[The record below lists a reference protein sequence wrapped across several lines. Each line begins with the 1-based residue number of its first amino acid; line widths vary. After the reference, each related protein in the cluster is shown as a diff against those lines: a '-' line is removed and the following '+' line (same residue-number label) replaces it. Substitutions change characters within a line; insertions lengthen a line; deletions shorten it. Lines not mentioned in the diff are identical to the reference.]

1 MQDFGLVVIGAHSG
15 LFLKDL
21 VSEYQDQN
29 ILLVEPV
36 PYNYEILLQGGNV
49 KKILIYLL
57 SIGIFGVASIANS
70 QTIRIGTE
78 GAYPPWNNLN
88 SAGELEGAEIDFGNE
103 ACERMGVTCEW
114 VTQDWDGIIP
124 ALLQGKYDIIIAGM
138 SITEER
144 KEKVNF
150 TTGYMTDGARFAV
163 LKNSGLANLNIAG
176 MAKVNLNNAGGKEQ
190 AAIGQLIAAMDGKTV
205 CVQSSTIHQNFLE
218 KHMSGAVDVEL
229 YQAVDDHN
237 LDLAAGRCDAVL
249 ADVGSIIDFM
259 ESDGGVDV
267 AFTGPTFSG
276 GVFGDGVG
284 GAVRKED
291 TDILE
296 MWNAAIAE
304 MSKDGTTAEITKEWF
319 GRDISM

>member
-1 MQDFGLVVIGAHSG
+1 M
-15 LFLKDL
+15 
-21 VSEYQDQN
+21 
-29 ILLVEPV
+29 
-36 PYNYEILLQGGNV
+36 

-103 ACERMGVTCEW
+103 ACKRMGVTCEW

-218 KHMSGAVDVEL
+218 KHMSGAVDVKL

-319 GRDISM
+319 GRDTSM

>member
-1 MQDFGLVVIGAHSG
+1 MKKFVLFVLSLTVLGLAT
-15 LFLKDL
+15 
-21 VSEYQDQN
+21 
-29 ILLVEPV
+29 
-36 PYNYEILLQGGNV
+36 
-49 KKILIYLL
+49 
-57 SIGIFGVASIANS
+57 IANS

-78 GAYPPWNNLN
+78 GAYPPWNNIN
-88 SAGELEGAEIDFGNE
+88 SAGDLEGAEIDFGNE
-103 ACERMGVTCEW
+103 ACKRMGVTCEW

-124 ALLQGKYDIIIAGM
+124 ALIQGKYDIIIAGM

-163 LKNSGLANLNIAG
+163 LKDSGLANLNIAN

-218 KHMSGAVDVEL
+218 KHMSGAVDVKL

-237 LDLAAGRCDAVL
+237 LDLAAGRCDAIL

-291 TDILE
+291 NEILE
-296 MWNAAIAE
+296 MWNSAISE
-304 MSKDGTTAEITKEWF
+304 MSKDGTTAEITKKWF

>member
-1 MQDFGLVVIGAHSG
+1 M
-15 LFLKDL
+15 
-21 VSEYQDQN
+21 
-29 ILLVEPV
+29 
-36 PYNYEILLQGGNV
+36 

-103 ACERMGVTCEW
+103 ACKRMGVTCEW

-150 TTGYMTDGARFAV
+150 TNGYMTDGARFAV

-176 MAKVNLNNAGGKEQ
+176 MSKVNLNNAGGKEQ
-190 AAIGQLIAAMDGKTV
+190 AAIGQLIAAMDGMTV

-218 KHMSGAVDVEL
+218 KHMSGAVDVKL

-296 MWNAAIAE
+296 MWNAAISE

>member
-1 MQDFGLVVIGAHSG
+1 M
-15 LFLKDL
+15 
-21 VSEYQDQN
+21 
-29 ILLVEPV
+29 
-36 PYNYEILLQGGNV
+36 

-218 KHMSGAVDVEL
+218 KHMSGAVDVKL

>member
-1 MQDFGLVVIGAHSG
+1 M
-15 LFLKDL
+15 
-21 VSEYQDQN
+21 
-29 ILLVEPV
+29 
-36 PYNYEILLQGGNV
+36 
-49 KKILIYLL
+49 KKILMYLL
-57 SIGIFGVASIANS
+57 SIGVFGVASIANS

-150 TTGYMTDGARFAV
+150 TNGYMTDGARFAV
-163 LKNSGLANLNIAG
+163 LKDSGLADLNIAG
-176 MAKVNLNNAGGKEQ
+176 MSKVNLNNAGGKEQ

-218 KHMSGAVDVEL
+218 KHMSGAVDVKL

-291 TDILE
+291 NDILD
-296 MWNAAIAE
+296 MWNAVISE
-304 MSKDGTTAEITKEWF
+304 MSKDGTTAEITKRWF

>member
-1 MQDFGLVVIGAHSG
+1 M
-15 LFLKDL
+15 
-21 VSEYQDQN
+21 
-29 ILLVEPV
+29 
-36 PYNYEILLQGGNV
+36 

-57 SIGIFGVASIANS
+57 SIGVFGIASIANS

-218 KHMSGAVDVEL
+218 KHMSGAVDVKL

>member
-1 MQDFGLVVIGAHSG
+1 M
-15 LFLKDL
+15 
-21 VSEYQDQN
+21 
-29 ILLVEPV
+29 
-36 PYNYEILLQGGNV
+36 

-57 SIGIFGVASIANS
+57 SIGVFGVASIANS

-103 ACERMGVTCEW
+103 ACKRMGVTCEW

-163 LKNSGLANLNIAG
+163 LKDSGLANLNIAG

-218 KHMSGAVDVEL
+218 KHMSGAVDVKL

>member
-1 MQDFGLVVIGAHSG
+1 M
-15 LFLKDL
+15 
-21 VSEYQDQN
+21 
-29 ILLVEPV
+29 
-36 PYNYEILLQGGNV
+36 

-103 ACERMGVTCEW
+103 ACRRMGVTCEW

-190 AAIGQLIAAMDGKTV
+190 AAIGQLIAGMDGKTV
-205 CVQSSTIHQNFLE
+205 CVQSSTIHQKFLE
-218 KHMSGAVDVEL
+218 KHMSGAVDVKL

-291 TDILE
+291 ADILE

>member
-1 MQDFGLVVIGAHSG
+1 M
-15 LFLKDL
+15 
-21 VSEYQDQN
+21 
-29 ILLVEPV
+29 
-36 PYNYEILLQGGNV
+36 
-49 KKILIYLL
+49 KKILVSLIAL
-57 SIGIFGVASIANS
+57 SVLGLTTIANAKS
-70 QTIRIGTE
+70 IRIGTE

-103 ACERMGVTCEW
+103 ACKRMGVECEW

-124 ALLQGKYDIIIAGM
+124 ALLNGKYDIIIAGM

-144 KEKVNF
+144 KQKVNF

-163 LKNSGLANLNIAG
+163 LKGSGLADLSVAG

-190 AAIGQLIAAMDGKTV
+190 AAIGQLNAAMDGKTV
-205 CVQSSTIHQNFLE
+205 CVQSSTIHQNFIE
-218 KHMSGAVDVEL
+218 QHMAGAVDMKL
-229 YQAVDDHN
+229 YQTVDDHN
-237 LDLAAGRCDAVL
+237 LDLATGRCDAIL

-291 TDILE
+291 TDILD
-296 MWNAAIAE
+296 MWNTVIAE
-304 MSKDGTTAEITKEWF
+304 MSADGTTAEITKNWF

>member
-1 MQDFGLVVIGAHSG
+1 M
-15 LFLKDL
+15 
-21 VSEYQDQN
+21 
-29 ILLVEPV
+29 
-36 PYNYEILLQGGNV
+36 
-49 KKILIYLL
+49 KKILIIIL
-57 SIGIFGVASIANS
+57 SLGVLGLASVANS

-78 GAYPPWNNLN
+78 GAYPPWNNIN
-88 SAGELEGAEIDFGNE
+88 SAGDLEGAEIDFGNE
-103 ACERMGVTCEW
+103 ACKRMGVTCEW

-163 LKNSGLANLNIAG
+163 LKDSGLADLNIAG

-218 KHMSGAVDVEL
+218 KHMSGAVDVNL

-237 LDLAAGRCDAVL
+237 LDLAAGRCDAIL

-291 TDILE
+291 TQILD
-296 MWNAAIAE
+296 MWNAAISE
-304 MSKDGTTAEITKEWF
+304 MSKDGTTAEITKKWF

>member
-1 MQDFGLVVIGAHSG
+1 M
-15 LFLKDL
+15 
-21 VSEYQDQN
+21 
-29 ILLVEPV
+29 
-36 PYNYEILLQGGNV
+36 
-49 KKILIYLL
+49 KKFIIYLL

-163 LKNSGLANLNIAG
+163 LKTSGLANLNIAG
-176 MAKVNLNNAGGKEQ
+176 IAKVNLNNAGGKEQ

-218 KHMSGAVDVEL
+218 KHMSGAVDVKL

>member
-1 MQDFGLVVIGAHSG
+1 M
-15 LFLKDL
+15 
-21 VSEYQDQN
+21 
-29 ILLVEPV
+29 
-36 PYNYEILLQGGNV
+36 
-49 KKILIYLL
+49 KKFVIYLL

-218 KHMSGAVDVEL
+218 KHMSGAVDVKL

-291 TDILE
+291 TNILE

>member
-1 MQDFGLVVIGAHSG
+1 MRK
-15 LFLKDL
+15 LFLF
-21 VSEYQDQN
+21 
-29 ILLVEPV
+29 LLTIVAAS
-36 PYNYEILLQGGNV
+36 
-49 KKILIYLL
+49 
-57 SIGIFGVASIANS
+57 SISLANAK
-70 QTIRIGTE
+70 TIRIGTE

-103 ACERMGVTCEW
+103 ACKRMNVDCEW

-124 ALLQGKYDIIIAGM
+124 ALLNGKYDIIVAGM

-144 KEKVNF
+144 KQKVNF

-163 LKNSGLANLNIAG
+163 MKDSGLADLKIAG
-176 MAKVNLNNAGGKEQ
+176 MSKVNLNNAGGKEQ
-190 AAIGQLIAAMDGKTV
+190 AAIGQLIAAMNGKTV
-205 CVQSSTIHQNFLE
+205 CVQSSTIHQNFVE
-218 KHMSGAVDVEL
+218 QHMAGAVDVRL
-229 YQAVDDHN
+229 YQTVDDHN
-237 LDLAAGRCDAVL
+237 LDLATGRCDAIL
-249 ADVGSIIDFM
+249 ADVGSIIDFI

-296 MWNAAIAE
+296 MWNKVIAE
-304 MSKDGTTAEITKEWF
+304 MSADGTTANITKKWF

>member
-1 MQDFGLVVIGAHSG
+1 MKKNLISLLAI
-15 LFLKDL
+15 LFVL
-21 VSEYQDQN
+21 
-29 ILLVEPV
+29 
-36 PYNYEILLQGGNV
+36 
-49 KKILIYLL
+49 
-57 SIGIFGVASIANS
+57 FTHVANAKS
-70 QTIRIGTE
+70 IRIGTE

-103 ACERMGVTCEW
+103 ACTRMGVECEW

-124 ALLQGKYDIIIAGM
+124 ALLNGKYDIIIAGM

-144 KEKVNF
+144 KQKVNF

-163 LKNSGLANLNIAG
+163 LKDSGLANLEVAG
-176 MAKVNLNNAGGKEQ
+176 MAKVNLNNPGGKEQ
-190 AAIGQLIAAMDGKTV
+190 AAIGQLIAAMNGKTV

-218 KHMSGAVDVEL
+218 QHMAGAVEVKL

-237 LDLAAGRCDAVL
+237 LDLAAGRCDAIL

-267 AFTGPTFSG
+267 AFTGPTFAG

-296 MWNAAIAE
+296 MWNKVIAE
-304 MSKDGTTAEITKEWF
+304 MSADGTTAKITTKWF

>member
-1 MQDFGLVVIGAHSG
+1 M
-15 LFLKDL
+15 
-21 VSEYQDQN
+21 
-29 ILLVEPV
+29 
-36 PYNYEILLQGGNV
+36 
-49 KKILIYLL
+49 KKIFIYLL
-57 SIGIFGVASIANS
+57 SIGVFGVASIANS

-103 ACERMGVTCEW
+103 ACKRMGVTCEW

-218 KHMSGAVDVEL
+218 KHMSGAVDVKL

-291 TDILE
+291 TNILE

>member
-1 MQDFGLVVIGAHSG
+1 
-15 LFLKDL
+15 
-21 VSEYQDQN
+21 
-29 ILLVEPV
+29 
-36 PYNYEILLQGGNV
+36 V
-49 KKILIYLL
+49 KKILLLLFSLSLL
-57 SIGIFGVASIANS
+57 SLTAIGNAKS
-70 QTIRIGTE
+70 IRIGTE

-88 SAGELEGAEIDFGNE
+88 SAGDLEGAEIDFGNE
-103 ACERMGVTCEW
+103 ACARMGVECEW

-150 TTGYMTDGARFAV
+150 TNGYMTDGARFAV
-163 LKNSGLANLNIAG
+163 LKGSGLEGLSVAKFTGGVN
-176 MAKVNLNNAGGKEQ
+176 KVNLNNAGGKEQ
-190 AAIGQLIAAMDGKTV
+190 AAIGQLIAAMNGATV

-218 KHMSGAVDVEL
+218 KHMSGAVDVKL

-296 MWNAAIAE
+296 LWNAAISE

>member
-1 MQDFGLVVIGAHSG
+1 M
-15 LFLKDL
+15 
-21 VSEYQDQN
+21 
-29 ILLVEPV
+29 
-36 PYNYEILLQGGNV
+36 
-49 KKILIYLL
+49 KKILIYLF
-57 SIGIFGVASIANS
+57 SICIFGVASIANS

-150 TTGYMTDGARFAV
+150 TDGYMTDGARFAV
-163 LKNSGLANLNIAG
+163 LKDSGLADLNIAG
-176 MAKVNLNNAGGKEQ
+176 MSKVNLNNAGGKEQ

-218 KHMSGAVDVEL
+218 KHMSGAVDVKL

-291 TDILE
+291 NDILD
-296 MWNAAIAE
+296 MWNAVISE
-304 MSKDGTTAEITKEWF
+304 MSKDGTTAEITKRWF

>member
-1 MQDFGLVVIGAHSG
+1 MKKFLLVVLSLSVFGL
-15 LFLKDL
+15 
-21 VSEYQDQN
+21 
-29 ILLVEPV
+29 
-36 PYNYEILLQGGNV
+36 
-49 KKILIYLL
+49 
-57 SIGIFGVASIANS
+57 ASIANS

-78 GAYPPWNNLN
+78 GAYPPWNNIN
-88 SAGELEGAEIDFGNE
+88 SAGDLEGAEIDFGNE
-103 ACERMGVTCEW
+103 ACKRMGVTCEW

-163 LKNSGLANLNIAG
+163 LKDSGLSDLNIAG

-218 KHMSGAVDVEL
+218 KHMSGAVDVKL

-237 LDLAAGRCDAVL
+237 LDLAAGRCDAIL

-291 TDILE
+291 NDILE
-296 MWNAAIAE
+296 MWNSAISE
-304 MSKDGTTAEITKEWF
+304 MSKMALQQKLQKNGLEETF
-319 GRDISM
+319 QCNY

>member
-1 MQDFGLVVIGAHSG
+1 MNK
-15 LFLKDL
+15 LFISFLT
-21 VSEYQDQN
+21 
-29 ILLVEPV
+29 ILLFS
-36 PYNYEILLQGGNV
+36 LF
-49 KKILIYLL
+49 
-57 SIGIFGVASIANS
+57 SSANAKS
-70 QTIRIGTE
+70 IRIGTE

-103 ACERMGVTCEW
+103 ACKRMGADCEW

-124 ALLQGKYDIIIAGM
+124 ALLNGKYDIIIAGM

-144 KEKVNF
+144 KQKVNF

-163 LKNSGLANLNIAG
+163 LKDSGLANLSIAG
-176 MAKVNLNNAGGKEQ
+176 MSKVNLNNAGGKEQ
-190 AAIGQLIAAMDGKTV
+190 AAIGQLIAAMNGKTV
-205 CVQSSTIHQNFLE
+205 CVQSSTIHQNFIE
-218 KHMSGAVDVEL
+218 KHMAGAVEMKL
-229 YQAVDDHN
+229 YQTVDDHN
-237 LDLAAGRCDAVL
+237 LDLASGRCDAIL
-249 ADVGSIIDFM
+249 ADVGSIIDFI

-291 TDILE
+291 GDILE
-296 MWNAAIAE
+296 MWNKAIAE
-304 MSKDGTTAEITKEWF
+304 MSADGTTAKITQKWF

>member
-1 MQDFGLVVIGAHSG
+1 M
-15 LFLKDL
+15 
-21 VSEYQDQN
+21 
-29 ILLVEPV
+29 
-36 PYNYEILLQGGNV
+36 

-57 SIGIFGVASIANS
+57 SIGVFGVASIANS

-103 ACERMGVTCEW
+103 ACKRMGVTCEW

-150 TTGYMTDGARFAV
+150 TNGYMTDGARFAV

-218 KHMSGAVDVEL
+218 KHMSGAVDVKL

>member
-1 MQDFGLVVIGAHSG
+1 M
-15 LFLKDL
+15 
-21 VSEYQDQN
+21 
-29 ILLVEPV
+29 
-36 PYNYEILLQGGNV
+36 

-57 SIGIFGVASIANS
+57 SIGVFGVASIANS
-70 QTIRIGTE
+70 QTIRIVTE

-103 ACERMGVTCEW
+103 ACKRMGVTCEW

-176 MAKVNLNNAGGKEQ
+176 MAKVNLNNTGGKEQ

-218 KHMSGAVDVEL
+218 KHMSGAVDVKL

>member
-1 MQDFGLVVIGAHSG
+1 M
-15 LFLKDL
+15 KK
-21 VSEYQDQN
+21 
-29 ILLVEPV
+29 ILLV
-36 PYNYEILLQGGNV
+36 ILSLS
-49 KKILIYLL
+49 LISLT
-57 SIGIFGVASIANS
+57 SIVNS
-70 QTIRIGTE
+70 KSIRIGTE

-103 ACERMGVTCEW
+103 ACERMGVECEW

-150 TTGYMTDGARFAV
+150 TDGYMTDGARFAV
-163 LKNSGLANLNIAG
+163 LKGSGLEGLSVAKFTGGIN
-176 MAKVNLNNAGGKEQ
+176 KVNLNNAGGKEQ
-190 AAIGQLIAAMDGKTV
+190 AAIGQLIAAMKGKTV

-218 KHMSGAVDVEL
+218 KHMSGAVDVKL

-237 LDLAAGRCDAVL
+237 LDLAAGRCDAIL
-249 ADVGSIIDFM
+249 ADVGSIIDFI

-291 TDILE
+291 GDILD
-296 MWNAAIAE
+296 MWNKAIAE
-304 MSKDGTTAEITKEWF
+304 MSADGTTAKITEEWF

>member
-1 MQDFGLVVIGAHSG
+1 M
-15 LFLKDL
+15 
-21 VSEYQDQN
+21 
-29 ILLVEPV
+29 
-36 PYNYEILLQGGNV
+36 

-57 SIGIFGVASIANS
+57 SIGVFGIASIANS

-218 KHMSGAVDVEL
+218 KHMSGAVDVKL

-291 TDILE
+291 TEILE

>member
-1 MQDFGLVVIGAHSG
+1 M
-15 LFLKDL
+15 
-21 VSEYQDQN
+21 
-29 ILLVEPV
+29 
-36 PYNYEILLQGGNV
+36 
-49 KKILIYLL
+49 KKFIIYLL

-103 ACERMGVTCEW
+103 ACKRMGVTCEW

-138 SITEER
+138 SITDER

-218 KHMSGAVDVEL
+218 KHMSGAVDVKL

>member
-1 MQDFGLVVIGAHSG
+1 M
-15 LFLKDL
+15 
-21 VSEYQDQN
+21 
-29 ILLVEPV
+29 
-36 PYNYEILLQGGNV
+36 

-103 ACERMGVTCEW
+103 ACKRMGVTCEW

-218 KHMSGAVDVEL
+218 KHMSGAVEVKL

-291 TDILE
+291 ADILE

>member
-1 MQDFGLVVIGAHSG
+1 MKKFLLFVLSLGVFG
-15 LFLKDL
+15 F
-21 VSEYQDQN
+21 
-29 ILLVEPV
+29 
-36 PYNYEILLQGGNV
+36 
-49 KKILIYLL
+49 
-57 SIGIFGVASIANS
+57 ASIANS

-78 GAYPPWNNLN
+78 GAYPPWNNIN
-88 SAGELEGAEIDFGNE
+88 SAGDLEGAEIDFGNE
-103 ACERMGVTCEW
+103 ACKRMGVTCEW

-163 LKNSGLANLNIAG
+163 LKDSGLANLNIAG
-176 MAKVNLNNAGGKEQ
+176 MSKVNLNNAGGKEQ
-190 AAIGQLIAAMDGKTV
+190 AAIGQLIAAMDGMTV

-218 KHMSGAVDVEL
+218 KHMSGAVKVKL
-229 YQAVDDHN
+229 YQSVDDHN
-237 LDLAAGRCDAVL
+237 LDLRAGRCDAVL

-259 ESDGGVDV
+259 ESGGGANV

-284 GAVRKED
+284 GAIRKED
-291 TDILE
+291 TDIME
-296 MWNAAIAE
+296 MWNAVIAE
-304 MSKDGTTAEITKEWF
+304 MSADGTTAEITKKWF